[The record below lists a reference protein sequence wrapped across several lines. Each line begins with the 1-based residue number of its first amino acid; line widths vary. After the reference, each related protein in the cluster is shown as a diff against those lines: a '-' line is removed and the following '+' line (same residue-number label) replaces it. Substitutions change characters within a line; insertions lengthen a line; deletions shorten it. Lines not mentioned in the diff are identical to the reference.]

1 MKIRVIVPVTTREF
15 VAVTGPQYAAAAR
28 PDAEISVVGL
38 DRGPASLESDYEDA
52 LAVPDILAKVCVA
65 DAEGVDAVII
75 DCMADP
81 GLAPARELASIP
93 IIGPAQAAMHL
104 AAILAHRFS
113 VMTVLERDIPLF
125 NRLAQL
131 YGLEGNLASIRPV
144 NIPVLELDRDRERL
158 MGALVEQS
166 VRAAVEDGAH
176 ILLFGCTGMSGLA
189 QQVEQAL
196 AERGYTVPVIDPSLA
211 ALKLAEGLVD
221 MGLSHSKRTYP
232 PPPPKE
238 IVGYP
243 CPQEASDR
251 PAQELLAPVSGATSH
266 PKALSPRFGGAGQLR
281 RRVRVRV
288 IIPVVGEHWAAPVQE
303 AYGRAS
309 RPGTEISA
317 VAIDRGPASIESA
330 RDEALATPGVL
341 SGVQAAEAEGMDAVV
356 LDCMA
361 DPGLAPARELAS
373 IPIVGPAQ
381 AAMHLAAMLAHRF
394 SVITVLEQGISRVQ
408 RQILRYGLAGKA
420 ASVRAI
426 NIPVLE
432 MGEDRERVTR
442 TVIEE
447 SARAVREDGAHIIV
461 PGCTEMI
468 GMAPVVQEGLAER
481 GCEVP
486 VIDPPAVA
494 VKLAE
499 GLVDMGLAHSKRTY
513 PLPPDKEIVGYP
525 MAAMP

>member
-1 MKIRVIVPVTTREF
+1 MRIRVIVPVTTEEF
-15 VAVTGPQYAAAAR
+15 VAATGPQYAAAAR
-28 PDAEISVVGL
+28 PDVEISVVGL

-52 LAVPDILAKVCVA
+52 LAVPDILAKVRA
-65 DAEGVDAVII
+65 AEAEGMDAVII

-81 GLAPARELASIP
+81 GLSPARELASIP
-93 IIGPAQAAMHL
+93 IIGPAQTAMHL

-113 VMTVLERDIPLF
+113 VLTVLERDIPLID
-125 NRLAQL
+125 RLARL
-131 YGLEGNLASIRPV
+131 YGLENNLASARPV
-144 NIPVLELDRDRERL
+144 NIPVLDLDRDRERL
-158 MGALVEQS
+158 MEALVEQS
-166 VRAAVEDGAH
+166 ASAVVEDGAH
-176 ILLFGCTGMSGLA
+176 ILFFGCTGMRGLA

-196 AERGYTVPVIDPSLA
+196 SNLKSQIPNPKSPTVPVIDPGMA

-238 IVGYP
+238 VVGYP
-243 CPQEASDR
+243 Q
-251 PAQELLAPVSGATSH
+251 
-266 PKALSPRFGGAGQLR
+266 GAGGGYGQPPYLHPGELRSRAGCHSR
-281 RRVRVRV
+281 RRARIRVV
-288 IIPVVGEHWAAPVQE
+288 IPVVGEHWIAPVQE
-303 AYGRAS
+303 AYGRAG

-317 VAIDRGPASIESA
+317 VAIDRGPASIESV
-330 RDEALATPGVL
+330 RDEALAVPGVL
-341 SGVQAAEAEGMDAVV
+341 SRVRAAEEEGMDAVV

-361 DPGLAPARELAS
+361 DPGLDPARELAS
-373 IPIVGPAQ
+373 IPVIGPAQ
-381 AAMHLAAMLAHRF
+381 AGMHLAAMLAHRF
-394 SVITVLEQGISRVQ
+394 SVITVLEQGIPRVH
-408 RQILRYGLAGKA
+408 RQILGYGLAGKV

-432 MGEDRERVTR
+432 MGEDRERVIQA
-442 TVIEE
+442 VIEE

-486 VIDPPAVA
+486 VVDPPAVA
-494 VKLAE
+494 IKLAE

-525 MAAMP
+525 

>member
-1 MKIRVIVPVTTREF
+1 MKIRVIVPVTTKEF
-15 VAVTGPQYAAAAR
+15 VAATGPQYVAAAR

-52 LAVPDILAKVCVA
+52 LAVPDILAKVRSA
-65 DAEGVDAVII
+65 EAEGMDAVII

-81 GLAPARELASIP
+81 GLSPARELASIP
-93 IIGPAQAAMHL
+93 VIGPAQAAMHL
-104 AAILAHRFS
+104 AVILAHQFS
-113 VMTVLERDIPLF
+113 VLTVLERDIPLID
-125 NRLAQL
+125 RLAQL
-131 YGLEGNLASIRPV
+131 YGLEGNLASVRPV

-158 MGALVEQS
+158 MEALVEQS
-166 VRAAVEDGAH
+166 ARAIAEDGAH
-176 ILLFGCTGMSGLA
+176 IIFPGCTGMRGLA

-196 AERGYTVPVIDPSLA
+196 ADRGYAVPVIDPSLA

-243 CPQEASDR
+243 QETKDG
-251 PAQELLAPVSGATSH
+251 PPVSRPGE
-266 PKALSPRFGGAGQLR
+266 LR
-281 RRVRVRV
+281 RRTRIRV
-288 IIPVVGEHWAAPVQE
+288 IIPVVGERWIAPVQE
-303 AYGRAS
+303 AYGRAG

-317 VAIDRGPASIESA
+317 VAIDKGPASIESA
-330 RDEALATPGVL
+330 RDEALAVPAVL
-341 SGVQAAEAEGMDAVV
+341 SRVRAAEAEGMDAVV
-356 LDCMA
+356 LDCVA
-361 DPGLAPARELAS
+361 DPGLDPARELAS
-373 IPIVGPAQ
+373 IPIIGPAQ

-394 SVITVLEQGISRVQ
+394 SVITVLEQGIPGVH
-408 RQILRYGLAGKA
+408 RQILRYGLAGKV

-432 MGEDRERVTR
+432 MGEDRERVIQA
-442 TVIEE
+442 VIEE
-447 SARAVREDGAHIIV
+447 SAKAVREDGAHIIV

-468 GMAPVVQEGLAER
+468 GMAPIVQEGLAEQN
-481 GCEVP
+481 CEVP
-486 VIDPPAVA
+486 VIDAPAVA

-513 PLPPDKEIVGYP
+513 PLPLDKEIVGYP
-525 MAAMP
+525 